1 MIHCRN
7 KIDYFPYIYYGFIL
21 IIFNN
26 KKYKIIKI
34 YKIFINTY
42 KFIKINF
49 IFYIDK
55 NFFFYK

>member
-34 YKIFINTY
+34 YKINEKKEET
-42 KFIKINF
+42 KEK
-49 IFYIDK
+49 K
-55 NFFFYK
+55 